1 MGGVEEK
8 DGEYEVWK
16 NSGIGD
22 YVDVVA
28 PAEGIW
34 VERPS
39 YRTRR
44 PWPGL
49 VDGNSLAAS
58 IVSGCAALILS
69 AMDKQTVNYLKQT
82 VPGFSQASIA
92 TTGSLVGIRETRRIE
107 GDYILKADAYFE
119 SHRHEDDVCVYDY
132 ALDLHAARPDEQG
145 QQQYYDL
152 FQSNGHQIS
161 DTFLRYHQDFP
172 PDL

>member
-82 VPGFSQASIA
+82 AGGLNEAIRAILCQTASNEKFGFLTPNSH
-92 TTGSLVGIRETRRIE
+92 TGYGMIDITKAIR
-107 GDYILKADAYFE
+107 L
-119 SHRHEDDVCVYDY
+119 
-132 ALDLHAARPDEQG
+132 ARTWI
-145 QQQYYDL
+145 
-152 FQSNGHQIS
+152 FQ
-161 DTFLRYHQDFP
+161 RECP
-172 PDL
+172 